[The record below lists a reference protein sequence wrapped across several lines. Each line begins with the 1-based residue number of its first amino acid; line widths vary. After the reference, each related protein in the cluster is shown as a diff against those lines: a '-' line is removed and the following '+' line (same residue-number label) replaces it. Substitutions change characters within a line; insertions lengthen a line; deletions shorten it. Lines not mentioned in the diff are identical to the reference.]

1 MKHSLDLFEQ
11 PIPVLRVPVQQDG
24 AAVAALAH
32 CDKQELVGTLLG
44 DLAGCDDFV
53 ETSVVAELDGEVA
66 GAVLAYIL
74 PYDPQTLFVWQVNV
88 AENEEG
94 KGLASLMLGQLLR
107 REACVGVTRV
117 QTAIP
122 ASDEISWALFRR
134 FAGWQRTR
142 MRIEPYVTQAL
153 SPFRR
158 NEAENLITI
167 DLTEPLGQVA

>member
-1 MKHSLDLFEQ
+1 MKHSLDLFAQ
-11 PIPVLRVPVQQDG
+11 PIPVLRAPTQQDG
-24 AAVAALAH
+24 AAVAALAQ

-44 DLAGCDDFV
+44 DLAGCDDFA

-88 AENEEG
+88 AQDEAG

-107 REACVGVTRV
+107 REACAGVTRV

-122 ASDEISWALFRR
+122 ASDETSWTLFRR
-134 FAGWQRTR
+134 FAGWQQTH

-158 NEAENLITI
+158 HEADNLITI
-167 DLTEPLGQVA
+167 DLTEAPGQAA